1 LATHAG
7 RHELHDLIDK
17 ALGEWAASCELDE
30 AVARLVAEGV
40 PAARC
45 WDPRIQSSHPQM
57 IARGFYEDLVHPSIG
72 EHPVPSLPFK
82 YSGVDRWTTRA
93 SPLLGQDNRDVLMR
107 VLGKSVAEC
116 DQLEL
121 DGVIGTRPKG
131 V

>member
-1 LATHAG
+1 LATRAG
-7 RHELHDLIDK
+7 RHARHDFIDD
-17 ALGEWAASCELDE
+17 ALDKWAAGCDLDD
-30 AVARLVAEGV
+30 ALARLLAEGV

-57 IARGFYEDLVHPSIG
+57 IARGFYEDLEHPSVG
-72 EHPVPSLPFK
+72 LHPVPTLPFK

-93 SPLLGQDNRDVLMR
+93 SPLLGQDTRDVLIR
-107 VLGKSVAEC
+107 VLGKTEADC

-121 DGVIGTRPKG
+121 DGVIGSRPKG